1 MLMKPFFLLCCLG
14 MLVSCASPSFEAE
27 SELMAPGVSREL
39 AGLRKKEYAQ
49 LRYDLRFCIPENKS
63 EAVTG
68 SAGLAFTLAKKQPV
82 VVDFR
87 GDARQVK
94 KITVNGAEVPVQFTN
109 EHILLPA
116 SATKK
121 GENAVTIVFTA
132 SDQSLNRRTGFLYT
146 LLVPDR
152 ARTLF
157 PCFDQP
163 DMKAVFTLSLDIP
176 ATWEA
181 VANGPVK
188 YVDMLSSA
196 GRKKISFCPTE
207 PLSTY
212 LFAFT
217 AGKYARE
224 TFTEGERSIS
234 IYHRE
239 TDAKKTAQ
247 CAGIAAEIFR
257 ALAWQ
262 EAYTGIPYPFA
273 KYDAV
278 IIPGFQFGG
287 MEHTGATFYTDRRM
301 FLDEHPTLNERL
313 SRSALIAHETAHMW
327 FGDYVTMRWFDDV
340 WTKEVFANYFASK
353 IVKPAYPEVDHALN
367 FMLEYV
373 PAAYSEDRTAG
384 AAPIKQPLGNLRDAG
399 LVYSKIVYC
408 KSPVVMAQLEEQM
421 GEAAFREGIQAYL
434 RTYAY
439 GNATWD
445 ELIAVLDRY
454 ADADLKAWSRAWVEG
469 KGIPLYTVVR
479 QGNRGMIQA
488 AGSGYGAQRVGVL
501 AVTEKGERIP
511 FDIRTEG
518 KATVFGLPGGTVA
531 CIYNADGAAYGCF
544 VPDTASMPFYTDS
557 LACFDEVTRGAILV
571 NRYELALAKKED
583 ASRYLQS
590 LLAWLPYESNPLLF
604 NQVLDYINGL
614 ARYYPDAQAG
624 IARTLWAVTETHP
637 VQACRLQAFRLYMRF
652 AAGPDEVSRLYRI
665 WKEDGA
671 PGGCSLGD
679 DDRMNLSY
687 ILALRLP
694 DRADEIVSLQ
704 LARLVN
710 PDRKEQY
717 RFISPAVSPRKA
729 VRDSVF
735 VALLVA
741 GNQRVEPWAAAALAW
756 LNHPLRQREALPYL
770 LPALEKVEE
779 VQRTGDIFFPTAWA
793 NALLSG
799 HTSPEA
805 RETVEAFFAGRPAY
819 PAMLG
824 NKIRQQADHLYR
836 LE

>member
-1 MLMKPFFLLCCLG
+1 MKWLSLLCCLVI
-14 MLVSCASPSFEAE
+14 LVSCASPSFEAG
-27 SELMAPGVSREL
+27 SELMAPGVSRGL
-39 AGLRKKEYAQ
+39 AGLRKKEYTQ
-49 LRYDLRFCIPENKS
+49 LHYRLRFCIPENKN

-68 SAGLAFTLAKKQPV
+68 SAELTFTLAKKQPV
-82 VVDFR
+82 VLDFR
-87 GDARQVK
+87 GDAGQLE
-94 KITVNGAEVPVQFTN
+94 KITVNGAEVPVESVN

-116 SATKK
+116 AATKK
-121 GENAVTIVFTA
+121 GGNAVTIVFTA
-132 SDQSLNRRTGFLYT
+132 SDQSLNRWADFLYT

-176 ATWEA
+176 VTWEA
-181 VANGPVK
+181 VANGRVK
-188 YVDMLSSA
+188 HTDMLSEA
-196 GRKKISFCPTE
+196 GRKKISFQPTE

-224 TFTEGERSIS
+224 TFTEGNRTIS

-239 TDAKKTAQ
+239 TDVKKTAQ
-247 CAGIAAEIFR
+247 CPEIAAEVFR

-262 EAYTGIPYPFA
+262 EEYTGIPYPFA
-273 KYDAV
+273 KYDVA

-313 SRSALIAHETAHMW
+313 ARSVLIAHETSHMW

-353 IVKPAYPEVDHALN
+353 IVKPTYPEVDHTLN
-367 FMLEYV
+367 FMLDYV

-384 AAPIKQPLGNLRDAG
+384 AAPIKQPLDNLRDAG

-421 GEAAFREGIQAYL
+421 GEAAFRKGIQAYL
-434 RTYAY
+434 HTFAY

-445 ELIAVLDRY
+445 QLIAILDRY
-454 ADADLKAWSRAWVEG
+454 TDADLKAWSRAWVEG
-469 KGIPLYTVVR
+469 KGIPVYMAVR
-479 QGNRGMIQA
+479 QGNKALLQA
-488 AGSGYGAQRVGVL
+488 AASGYGAQRIGVL
-501 AVTEKGERIP
+501 AITDKGEQIP
-511 FDIRTEG
+511 LDVRTEG
-518 KATVFGLPGGTVA
+518 NGTVFGLPGGTVA

-544 VPDTASMPFYTDS
+544 VPDTASALFYADS

-583 ASRYLQS
+583 ALPYLQS
-590 LLAWLPYESNPLLF
+590 LLAWLPCESNPLLF
-604 NQVLDYINGL
+604 NQALSYINGL
-614 ARYYPDAQAG
+614 ARYCADAQSE
-624 IARTLWAVTETHP
+624 IARVLWTVTETHP
-637 VQACRLQAFRLYMRF
+637 VQACRLQAFRLYTRF
-652 AAGPDEVSRLYRI
+652 AADPDAVSRLYRI
-665 WKEDGA
+665 WEGGDA
-671 PGGCSLGD
+671 PGGCSLSET
-679 DDRMNLSY
+679 DRMDLSY

-694 DRADEIVSLQ
+694 ARADEIVSAQ
-704 LARLVN
+704 LARLAN

-717 RFISPAVSPRKA
+717 RFISPAVSPRKS

-735 VALLVA
+735 AALLLPE
-741 GNQRVEPWAAAALAW
+741 NRRVEPWASAALAW
-756 LNHPLRQREALPYL
+756 LNHPLRQQEALPYIR
-770 LPALEKVEE
+770 PALEKVEE

-793 NALLSG
+793 NALLAG

-805 RETVEAFFAGRPAY
+805 REAVEAFFREHPGY
-819 PAMLG
+819 PVMLG